1 MVPPCIPMLYAA
13 AARRAVH
20 ETKEKGIC
28 NPFSQTTLYSVFI
41 SAVLGR
47 VRRCGRTIYKFVII
61 DRSSRASERCT
72 HKTQRRAAAA
82 AAPYRP
88 NPKPQTAN
96 RKPQNAFRISHFALR
111 ISAHFR
117 VSAFLFDGFLFLFG
131 GQNDER
137 SKSSVSARLR
147 PTQSFHSA
155 VQSFTVLP
163 IIQSERSLKR
173 RLFWWKS
180 GDFPSQR
187 GCLESHSIS
196 RFTQS
201 SEWVGRLKSVV

>member
-1 MVPPCIPMLYAA
+1 MY
-13 AARRAVH
+13 
-20 ETKEKGIC
+20 
-28 NPFSQTTLYSVFI
+28 
-41 SAVLGR
+41 
-47 VRRCGRTIYKFVII
+47 
-61 DRSSRASERCT
+61 
-72 HKTQRRAAAA
+72 TQNDKND

-96 RKPQNAFRISHFALR
+96 PKPQTANRKTLFAFRIAHFRAFPR
-111 ISAHFR
+111 ISAFP
-117 VSAFLFDGFLFLFG
+117 LFFSMVFGFWFWFFSFG

-173 RLFWWKS
+173 RLLWWKS